1 VNVVDQDSASSH
13 SVLAS
18 VSTDLQDA
26 IRQRAQKI
34 YLRNGS
40 IPGRDL
46 ENWTQAE
53 RELLQEREFPGKRTA
68 VMIDVGGV
76 LYVGEYQSE
85 SCEGYQPGEFDT
97 ADEVPIRFEGVKMF
111 VRRPNGK
118 ELETTVVNRVG

>member
-13 SVLAS
+13 SLLAS
-18 VSTDLQDA
+18 ASTDSQDA
-26 IRQRAQKI
+26 IRQRAQEI
-34 YLRNGS
+34 YIRNGS

-53 RELLQEREFPGKRTA
+53 REVLHEREFPGKRTA
-68 VMIDVGGV
+68 VMIDVAGV
-76 LYVGEYQSE
+76 LYVGEYRPE
-85 SCEGYQPGEFDT
+85 SCDGYQPGEFDT
-97 ADEVPIRFEGVKMF
+97 ADQVPVRFEGVKMF